1 MLYKNRSGMTILEM
15 AVATVVFSLFLMGL
29 YAAIDVG
36 LKSWQMGQSSS
47 EVQQS
52 GEMVVQRIISELTMT
67 NIESVFIDN
76 YSISFESAI
85 DKNQFQIDNDS
96 IGNPLWQAHIIY
108 FTFPDPN
115 SPNPVPPQGRTLY
128 RRYVPH
134 TQYDFPSILTLTPSL
149 VTPTGDVDKEK
160 KLSSGLDR
168 VIFERKNNII
178 MVNLIYEKNIRKNA
192 SVNFSTGTNSGA
204 GNEKFELRTSVQ
216 PKN

>member
-1 MLYKNRSGMTILEM
+1 MLYKKRAGMTIVEM
-15 AVATVVFSLFLMGL
+15 AVATIVFSLFLMGL

-47 EVQQS
+47 EIQQS

-67 NIESVFIDN
+67 NIESVFIGN
-76 YSISFESAI
+76 YSISFESAV
-85 DKNQFQIDNDS
+85 DKNQFKIDNDS

-115 SPNPVPPQGRTLY
+115 SSAPVPPEGRTLY
-128 RRYVPH
+128 RRYEAH
-134 TQYDFPSILTLTPSL
+134 IQYDFPSILELNTPLS
-149 VTPTGDVDKEK
+149 PTGDKDKEK

-192 SVNFSTGTNSGA
+192 SVNFSTVTNSNA
-204 GNEKFELRTSVQ
+204 GNEKFELRTSVE